1 MAGTAT
7 WPGSRRRN
15 TRMWSYTTTIPTQS
29 KRLPPL
35 PPLYHHIDPPPA
47 PRKRAENH
55 VCCVFYFYYWIH
67 GYEPDC
73 FFLFVRGNKF
83 IFRGNKIVNTFNS
96 SCMSMQ
102 SFLVIL
108 TKQFNSIIKLI
119 LMRECVVISVL
130 KWYEIVIILKVLT
143 LFYVVL
149 SETCVVWREKFFIF
163 AFTFL
168 LSVDAYA
175 WNNI

>member
-1 MAGTAT
+1 MRTINIPYLMT
-7 WPGSRRRN
+7 LFFFFCSRWIR
-15 TRMWSYTTTIPTQS
+15 TR
-29 KRLPPL
+29 
-35 PPLYHHIDPPPA
+35 
-47 PRKRAENH
+47 
-55 VCCVFYFYYWIH
+55 F
-67 GYEPDC
+67 

-108 TKQFNSIIKLI
+108 IKQFNSIIKLI

-149 SETCVVWREKFFIF
+149 SGTCVVWREKFFIF

-168 LSVDAYA
+168 LSVHAYA